1 MKKNLLRIFAI
12 GSALFFLLS
21 FAACDKENI
30 LLKGEGGQATVKYR
44 SNDSGV
50 SLYRYKGTSDI
61 LAYTVPDEY
70 EGSPVTALMEFS
82 FANSEYLQELTLGP
96 NINSI
101 DVWALTNCSKLK
113 SITVSK
119 DNQWFKDI
127 DGVLYTKNGDT
138 LLAFPSMNTTALII
152 PAGVERIAANA
163 FYKCSNLV
171 SVQFPSGLKTIGD
184 RAFLKCKALT
194 AVNLPGGL
202 TTIGNDAFSF
212 CHAME
217 DVYVASSVT
226 SIGNYAF
233 FDATKVSAIKMEA
246 LNGDKITFGKDWKY
260 KKDAKFNS
268 DIPVEWGVQQ

>member
-1 MKKNLLRIFAI
+1 MKRKLLQIT
-12 GSALFFLLS
+12 ALLVVSFMLMS
-21 FAACDKENI
+21 FAACDIKNV
-30 LLKGEGGQATVKYR
+30 LLNGEGGQATVKYR
-44 SNDSGV
+44 ANDTGN
-50 SLYRYKGTSDI
+50 SLYRYKGTSDV
-61 LAYTVPDEY
+61 LAYTVLDEY

-82 FANSEYLQELTLGP
+82 FANSEYLQELTLGS

-101 DVWALTNCSKLK
+101 DVWALTNCPKLK
-113 SITVSK
+113 SITVSEA
-119 DNQWFKDI
+119 NQWFKDI

-138 LLAFPSMNTTALII
+138 LLVFSNMNTTALTI
-152 PAGVERIAANA
+152 PAGVEQIAANA
-163 FYKCSNLV
+163 FYKCSNLIT
-171 SVQFPSGLKTIGD
+171 VQFPSGLKTIGD
-184 RAFLKCKALT
+184 RAFLKCKAL
-194 AVNLPGGL
+194 AVVNLPAGL

-233 FDATKVSAIKMEA
+233 FDATKVSAIKMGA
-246 LNGDKITFGKDWKY
+246 LNGDNITFGKDWKY